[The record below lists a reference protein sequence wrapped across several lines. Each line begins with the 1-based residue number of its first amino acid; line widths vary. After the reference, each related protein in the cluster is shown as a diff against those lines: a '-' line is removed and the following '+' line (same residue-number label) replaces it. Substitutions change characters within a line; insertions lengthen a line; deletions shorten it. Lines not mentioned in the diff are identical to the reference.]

1 MHTIHI
7 ITITCFRAGNNQPIY
22 TSFKDIFFFNWAK
35 NIYFRLGEYLDDTWQ
50 RPFALLREFA
60 VRVIASRSHLKVAE
74 GFNCLS
80 EGRNSE

>member
-1 MHTIHI
+1 MQAI
-7 ITITCFRAGNNQPIY
+7 INQFIQVL
-22 TSFKDIFFFNWAK
+22 KIFFFNWAK

-80 EGRNSE
+80 KGQNSE